1 MPRRI
6 RNTGPQLKFDS
17 SADVREAAGSAWCT
31 SAVMVCVLCAECTGV
46 TFCATYTPAACTA
59 VSAAHCRHRHRRRRL
74 TPARAAPVSARVPGA
89 VCGGV
94 LGAAAPVPPAAVPLG
109 PAAAVR
115 MPDTGDGAVHDHGG
129 VAARLLAVWLLY
141 CQLFVVCLM
150 LVWCVF
156 GVCVHVPVLGVGVR
170 RRLRCRRADVPFPPS
185 LHVCVPAVPR
195 RRFSRP
201 PA

>member
-1 MPRRI
+1 MCRMHRCHFLCHLHTRRMYGCVCRSLPPPPPPPPPPPR
-6 RNTGPQLKFDS
+6 P
-17 SADVREAAGSAWCT
+17 SAPPPW
-31 SAVMVCVLCAECTGV
+31 
-46 TFCATYTPAACTA
+46 P
-59 VSAAHCRHRHRRRRL
+59 RL